1 MPSSEAGQSLG
12 IRGNLRTRLLYLDVS
27 GHLFGS
33 ANNLVCVHDELVH
46 RL

>member
-1 MPSSEAGQSLG
+1 MAVADS
-12 IRGNLRTRLLYLDVS
+12 LRTRRLYLDVS

-33 ANNLVCVHDELVH
+33 ANNLVCVHDEPVH